1 MSRKTPAGFHDFQ
14 DVDSEARPEGHVSY
28 LDAVTGMAAIQSY
41 KQRSYDLLNLKP
53 GDHVI
58 DVGCGTGDDARA
70 MAQRVGKLGRVV
82 GIDSSEVMITEAK
95 KRSES
100 PDLPV
105 QFQTGTVLKL
115 PYGDN
120 TFHAARADRMFQH
133 LKNPKTALQ
142 EMVRVTRT
150 KGTVGVLDP
159 DWGTLVVD
167 SPNRALTIQIFSA
180 SEDEAATNPW
190 MGRQLYALFDG
201 AGLKNL
207 HVLPVNI
214 PILTFSLANLV
225 LNLQSCVDRA
235 VEKHAITGK
244 QGSQWISEL
253 TERDRKGRFFSSV
266 SGFGIFGT
274 KTDA

>member
-28 LDAVTGMAAIQSY
+28 LDAVTGMAAIQAY

-58 DVGCGTGDDARA
+58 DVGCGTGEDARA
-70 MAQRVGKLGRVV
+70 MAQRVGKLGRVIGV
-82 GIDSSEVMITEAK
+82 DSSEVMITEAK

-100 PDLPV
+100 LDLPV
-105 QFQTGTVLKL
+105 QFQTGTALKI

-133 LKNPKTALQ
+133 LKNPQDALQ
-142 EMVRVTRT
+142 EMARVTRP

-167 SPNRALTIQIFSA
+167 SPDRTLTMQIFSA
-180 SEDEAATNPW
+180 SQDEAATNPW
-190 MGRQLYALFDG
+190 MGRQLYALFNG

-207 HVLPVNI
+207 QVLPVNI

-225 LNLQSCVDRA
+225 LNLQSYVERA

-253 TERDRKGRFFSSV
+253 TERDRRGVFFSSV